1 MGKNFARNSF
11 VFRGRYEHAIDD
23 KGRLSIPARFREI
36 LAKHRQDGFIL
47 TTFDSCLVAYPLQ
60 EWHRLEEKIR
70 PQSSFQREVL
80 DFLRLFY
87 SNATEVTL
95 DNQGRILIPPE
106 LRRQAA
112 LQRDVV
118 IVGVLNRIE
127 IWDKERWEQFVAER
141 SQTFEEIAS
150 KLAALG
156 I

>member
-1 MGKNFARNSF
+1 MGKNSARNSF

-36 LAKHRQDGFIL
+36 LAEQRQDGFIL
-47 TTFDSCLVAYPLQ
+47 TNFNSCLVAYPLQ

-112 LQRDVV
+112 LQRAVI

-127 IWDKERWEQFVAER
+127 IWGKERWEQFVAER

-150 KLAALG
+150 KLAELG